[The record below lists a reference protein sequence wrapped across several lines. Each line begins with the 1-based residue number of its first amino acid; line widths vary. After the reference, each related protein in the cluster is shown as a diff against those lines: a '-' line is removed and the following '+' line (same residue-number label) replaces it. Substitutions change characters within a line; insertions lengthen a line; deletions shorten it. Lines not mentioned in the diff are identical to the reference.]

1 MKRKIYFSIATLS
14 ALVVILVTTFLV
26 TTFYSFHIQNEIKAL
41 KDYGHLIATFLS
53 PQVDLDIETLETS
66 TKPDVRLTIMDLEG
80 KVLFDNMADSNM
92 MENHMNRPE
101 VQSAIKS
108 GEGEAVRHSETLDE
122 NTYYYAVLLPNN
134 LILRLS
140 RQGTT
145 ILNHFKNMVP
155 FIVIGIGLII
165 ALSLFTSSLLSKN
178 IVKPVNDMTRNIEQ
192 LTNSKNLDDLVVY
205 DEIIP
210 FVNKVKHQDHEIKD
224 NQKTLKEKAVLLD
237 VISSSMDEGL
247 ILLDEDKKI
256 LSTNERGILLLEG
269 NHNIAYHGE
278 DIIKLTRNR
287 KLNEV
292 LEKSVQS
299 NSSSELTLKQGEK
312 YLDVFINPV
321 LSDGGLIGLVLLI
334 VDVTKKYKLDRMRS
348 EFSAN
353 VSHELKTPLTSINGY
368 AELIESGMVKEEDIA
383 KFASRIRSEGIR
395 LLNLIDA
402 IIKLSKIEERVQ
414 ADTFQLIDLYN
425 LGEKMTQQLNLIA
438 QEKNIDLRFSGE
450 PSLLMGNE
458 QMLEELIY
466 NLVDNAIKY
475 TSSGGEVSLTI
486 ENQGN
491 QRMIKVCDTGI
502 GISSSEQNRVFERFY
517 TVDKSRSKRTDST
530 GLGLSI
536 VKHIVERHQGELK
549 LESEIDKGTEITVT
563 FEA

>member
-26 TTFYSFHIQNEIKAL
+26 TTFYTFHIKNEIKAL

-53 PQVDLDIETLETS
+53 PQTDLNIETIETT
-66 TKPDVRLTIMDLEG
+66 TKPDVRLTMMDLEG
-80 KVLFDNMADSNM
+80 KVFFDNMADSKT
-92 MENHMNRPE
+92 MENHINRPE
-101 VQSAIKS
+101 VQSAIKW
-108 GEGEAVRHSETLDE
+108 GEGEAVRNSETLDE
-122 NTYYYAVLLPNN
+122 NTYYYAVLLPND
-134 LILRLS
+134 LILRIS
-140 RQGTT
+140 RQGST
-145 ILNHFKNMVP
+145 ILKHFKNMMP

-165 ALSLFTSSLLSKN
+165 VLSMFTSSLLSKN

-192 LTNSKNLDDLVVY
+192 LTMSKKLDDLVVY

-224 NQKTLKEKAVLLD
+224 KQQTLKDKAVLLD

-247 ILLDEDKKI
+247 ILLDENKKI

-269 NHNIAYHGE
+269 NKNIAYHGE

-287 KLNEV
+287 KLSEV
-292 LEKSVQS
+292 LEQSVES

-321 LSDGGLIGLVLLI
+321 LSDGGLVGLVLLI

-368 AELIESGMVKEEDIA
+368 AELIENGMVKEEDMA
-383 KFASRIRSEGIR
+383 KFASRIRSEGMR

-402 IIKLSKIEERVQ
+402 IIRLSKIEEGVQ
-414 ADTFQLIDLYN
+414 ADSFQLVDLYN
-425 LGEKMTQQLNLIA
+425 VGEKMIQQLNLMA
-438 QEKNIDLRFSGE
+438 REKNIDLKFQGE
-450 PSLLMGNE
+450 PSPLMCNE
-458 QMLEELIY
+458 QLMEELIY

-475 TSSGGEVSLTI
+475 TPSGGEVSLTI
-486 ENQGN
+486 EKQGN

-502 GISSSEQNRVFERFY
+502 GISSSEQNRIYERFY

-536 VKHIVERHQGELK
+536 VKHIVERHQGEIK
-549 LESEIDKGTEITVT
+549 LESEINKGTEITVT
-563 FEA
+563 FKV